1 MVALA
6 LTMDA
11 IDRNDN
17 NDDEADRLLFRALDD
32 SELLSKI
39 LGVKSN
45 DPAVKRLELSL
56 INNLGWKAWNR
67 LGCILGQNTTVNE
80 FRVLDDRSLEVAGL
94 FDGLQ
99 LNRHIK
105 KLHLYGVNL
114 HGNNLRS
121 LVPFIEHN
129 PNLKEITLYQCS
141 IMSDG
146 IEILSYALLN
156 LSEDTLEVLNLG
168 FNSEWF
174 SDDALDILVQALTK
188 CRKLTTLSLSG
199 NGIGQRGCTSLI
211 ALLESPGSILEFLHL
226 NKTSLIRERILVLTK
241 SLANKNTKLKWF
253 DLGKNSSISTG
264 WVDVLKLV
272 CCSTSIAEVIESNHT
287 LSYLGMNT
295 DELMKAVTPTLGV
308 DDANLLHSSLAINS
322 MSKNIA
328 IRRKIIWS
336 HSRNDLNIGDSSI
349 DIPLGAFPS
358 ILAWFANDS
367 TEWDADLILYH
378 EPPLSQTM
386 IDIVRLDSVFR
397 ILQSQPHVV

>member
-1 MVALA
+1 MVALS

-11 IDRNDN
+11 IDHNDN
-17 NDDEADRLLFRALDD
+17 DDDADRLLFCALYD

-39 LGVKSN
+39 LGVKGI

-67 LGCILGQNTTVNE
+67 LGYILGQNTTVTE
-80 FRVLDDRSLEVAGL
+80 FRVLDDSSLEVAGL
-94 FDGLQ
+94 CDGLQ
-99 LNRHIK
+99 LNRYIK
-105 KLHLYGVNL
+105 KLHFYGVNL

-146 IEILSYALLN
+146 IEILSHALLN
-156 LSEDTLEVLNLG
+156 RSEDTLKLLNIG

-174 SDDALDILVQALTK
+174 RDDALDILVQALTK
-188 CRKLTTLSLSG
+188 CRKLKTLSLSG
-199 NGIGQRGCTSLI
+199 NEIGQRGCTSLT

-226 NKTSLIRERILVLTK
+226 NKTSLVRECILVLTK
-241 SLANKNTKLKWF
+241 SLANKNTKLKWL

-272 CCSTSIAEVIESNHT
+272 CNSSSIKEVIESNHT

-308 DDANLLHSSLAINS
+308 DDANLLHSSLVINS
-322 MSKNIA
+322 MSKNMA

-336 HSRNDLNIGDSSI
+336 HARSDLNIGDSSI
-349 DIPLGAFPS
+349 EIPLGAFPR

-378 EPPLSQTM
+378 EHPLSKTM